1 MLLACTTVYTV
12 AKTNCRVNSRS
23 IKHSMQRWLP
33 IKTESFPLSQ
43 WAKVRHQS
51 HEFKKKWNLFFSLHI
66 ALIDNNECVG
76 CEAEV
81 SNHIETLEEQ
91 WKDLLDKI
99 AEKGQKLR
107 EANQQQQYNE
117 AVKDIDFWLGGLE
130 AQLASEDCGR
140 DLAAVHN
147 LLKKH
152 HLLEADIAAH
162 EVGGIS

>member
-1 MLLACTTVYTV
+1 MYCY
-12 AKTNCRVNSRS
+12 C
-23 IKHSMQRWLP
+23 HM
-33 IKTESFPLSQ
+33 F
-43 WAKVRHQS
+43 
-51 HEFKKKWNLFFSLHI
+51 HI

-81 SNHIETLEEQ
+81 SNHIETLQEQ
-91 WKDLLDKI
+91 WTELLDKI

-140 DLAAVHN
+140 DLAAVQS

-162 EVGGIS
+162 EVGGALYLFLSNIWQVFCPFSAGTLG

>member
-1 MLLACTTVYTV
+1 MPA
-12 AKTNCRVNSRS
+12 
-23 IKHSMQRWLP
+23 
-33 IKTESFPLSQ
+33 
-43 WAKVRHQS
+43 
-51 HEFKKKWNLFFSLHI
+51 
-66 ALIDNNECVG
+66 ALILSLTSLQGKLQKHQAFDAEVVANKDRIFSTITIGQGIKINCFFVITCAISLLFLTALLDNNECVG

-81 SNHIETLEEQ
+81 SGHIETLEER
-91 WKDLLDKI
+91 WAELLDKI

-130 AQLASEDCGR
+130 AQLTSDDCGR
-140 DLAAVHN
+140 DLAAVNN

-162 EVGGIS
+162 EVIEMHYLLT

>member
-1 MLLACTTVYTV
+1 M
-12 AKTNCRVNSRS
+12 
-23 IKHSMQRWLP
+23 
-33 IKTESFPLSQ
+33 PL
-43 WAKVRHQS
+43 V
-51 HEFKKKWNLFFSLHI
+51 

-81 SNHIETLEEQ
+81 SNHIEGLEEQ
-91 WKDLLDKI
+91 WAELLDKI

-140 DLAAVHN
+140 DLAAVQN

-162 EVGGIS
+162 EVHFIRVQILLLLLWGHKIRRGILGWPWVARFVHGISV

>member
-1 MLLACTTVYTV
+1 M
-12 AKTNCRVNSRS
+12 
-23 IKHSMQRWLP
+23 P
-33 IKTESFPLSQ
+33 IS
-43 WAKVRHQS
+43 
-51 HEFKKKWNLFFSLHI
+51 

-81 SNHIETLEEQ
+81 SNHIEGLEDQ
-91 WKDLLDKI
+91 WAELLDKI
-99 AEKGQKLR
+99 AEKGQKLH

-140 DLAAVHN
+140 DLAAVQN

-162 EVGGIS
+162 EVDFMLVIVGTQIQEKNPWLVHYVFDALNISKVVETCVT

>member
-1 MLLACTTVYTV
+1 MLTENVIIV
-12 AKTNCRVNSRS
+12 NCRVNFRN
-23 IKHSMQRWLP
+23 IRPLMRKWLP
-33 IKTESFPLSQ
+33 IRTGFSLPSQ
-43 WAKVRHQS
+43 WAKVPRLLLIS
-51 HEFKKKWNLFFSLHI
+51 HDTHKKDRLIMINAYFVHT

-140 DLAAVHN
+140 DLAAVQN

-162 EVGGIS
+162 EVT

>member
-1 MLLACTTVYTV
+1 M
-12 AKTNCRVNSRS
+12 
-23 IKHSMQRWLP
+23 
-33 IKTESFPLSQ
+33 
-43 WAKVRHQS
+43 
-51 HEFKKKWNLFFSLHI
+51 
-66 ALIDNNECVG
+66 
-76 CEAEV
+76 

-91 WKDLLDKI
+91 WKELLDKI

-140 DLAAVHN
+140 DLAAVQN

-162 EVGGIS
+162 EVTETYKLSIFRIPFQLANFFVGSSGRFECSSTEVC

>member
-1 MLLACTTVYTV
+1 MINARFVHT
-12 AKTNCRVNSRS
+12 
-23 IKHSMQRWLP
+23 
-33 IKTESFPLSQ
+33 
-43 WAKVRHQS
+43 
-51 HEFKKKWNLFFSLHI
+51 

-81 SNHIETLEEQ
+81 SNHIKTLEEQ

-140 DLAAVHN
+140 DLAAVQN

-162 EVGGIS
+162 EVNKVYSFRSPRIIILL